1 MRIIGLFI
9 GPIIGLTLSAPPAR
23 ASEEPVTVFAAASLT
38 SVLQELLPRDTTP
51 RVRLSFAGSSSL
63 ARQIDAGAPADLY
76 VAANRDWMDW
86 LQARGRIDSTTR
98 VDLAANRLVVIAPR
112 GEAFAVR
119 AETSFDL
126 GGAFEGRLAIADP
139 DHVPA
144 GIYARQALQS
154 LAWWPGLARRLAP
167 VAHVRAALVLVERGE
182 CAAGIVYATD
192 AASSR
197 GVEVLAA
204 LPDSLHDP
212 IVYPA
217 AIVAGR
223 RRPAVEAV
231 LERLQGAAAHQALAR
246 HGFSA
251 VAVVDT
257 ASTLR

>member
-1 MRIIGLFI
+1 MKAILIIGLI
-9 GPIIGLTLSAPPAR
+9 LGLALSCLPAR
-23 ASEEPVTVFAAASLT
+23 AADEPVTVFAAASLT
-38 SVLQELLPRDTTP
+38 SLLQELLPREETP

-76 VAANRDWMDW
+76 IAANRDWMDW

-98 VDLAANRLVVIAPR
+98 VDLAANRLVVIAPQ
-112 GEAFAVR
+112 GEAFPVR
-119 AETSFDL
+119 PEPGFDL

-144 GIYARQALQS
+144 GIYARQALER
-154 LAWWPGLARRLAP
+154 LGWWPDLARRLAP

-192 AASSR
+192 AAISR
-197 GVEVLAA
+197 GVQVLAA

-231 LERLQGAAAHQALAR
+231 LRRLQGAAAHRALAR

-251 VAVVDT
+251 VAGADT
-257 ASTLR
+257 ASTRR